1 MVTGRKATADD
12 RGPITVGDHQI
23 ECVTEILYLGSVT
36 ASSGRMQ
43 PDIELATRAS
53 PMRRLTKVMEG
64 CDSYRPEKNEDPRR
78 CMIWKGNN
86 IKGGVASYL

>member
-12 RGPITVGDHQI
+12 KAPITVGDHQI

-36 ASSGRMQ
+36 TSSGRMQ

-64 CDSYRPEKNEDPRR
+64 CDPYRPERR
-78 CMIWKGNN
+78 CMTWKGNN